1 MLIYCKAPQRAY
13 QREQRAE
20 PNRIQRLPTQTFKRD
35 FRQESTREY
44 GSSGNHYFVTC
55 HPGLETVVERE
66 LHDLGIK
73 QVKLQKAGVS
83 FNAPLSS
90 AYKANLF
97 LRSGIRVLQYLSQ
110 AELDPQQPGG
120 DEVYRAFREL
130 PNVNWPDIIAPDQSF
145 HIDARLGSCTKL
157 TNSNLLAVRAKDAI
171 CDAVRDKRGVKPD
184 PPPPGRTADVPLY
197 VAAFQDRITVYRDMS
212 GESLHRRGYRQ
223 AMHRASLNESA
234 AAGILYLA
242 GFKDKLND
250 HNSGGG
256 GGGGQL
262 VIADPMCG
270 SGTFLI
276 EAALMATNTAP
287 GLYRNWWPFLGWKDG
302 SQNFGEW
309 RDAVEEAREVRKI
322 IRDDEGDNGGV
333 LFYGNDVH
341 AGALTLAQRDIMTAE
356 VSHMIKL
363 HHGNCAEW
371 NLPHKPSLVVA
382 NPPWGG
388 RLDFVRRPGGS
399 VSQPFEIVDDRYD
412 VDGIG
417 DNGGDDGVRGGGGV
431 EGEEGL
437 AMAWTDLRAFLKNEC
452 TETDAFILSGNADI
466 TGQLR
471 MKTKRKYPLTVGGV
485 DCRLL
490 HYEILPALTEEKKK
504 ELGLLDNNVDKK
516 KGRKNKDVWKL

>member
-13 QREQRAE
+13 QREQKAE
-20 PNRIQRLPTQTFKRD
+20 PNRIQRLSNQSFKRD
-35 FRQESTREY
+35 FRQEAIREY
-44 GSSGNHYFVTC
+44 GSPGKHYFVTC
-55 HPGLETVVERE
+55 HPGLEAVVERE

-110 AELDPQQPGG
+110 AELDPRQPGG

-130 PNVNWPDIIAPDQSF
+130 PNVNWPEIIAPDQSF

-171 CDAVRDKRGVKPD
+171 CDAIRDKRGAKPY

-223 AMHRASLNESA
+223 AMHIASLNESA

-242 GFKDKLND
+242 GLKDKLDKNLRA
-250 HNSGGG
+250 GGKE
-256 GGGGQL
+256 QL

-302 SQNFGEW
+302 SQDFGEW
-309 RDAVEEAREVRKI
+309 RDAVEEARDLRRI
-322 IRDDEGDNGGV
+322 MRDDDGDGGV
-333 LFYGNDVH
+333 LLYGNDVH

-371 NLPHKPSLVVA
+371 KLPHKPCLVVA

-388 RLDFVRRPGGS
+388 RLDYVRRPGGS
-399 VSQPFEIVDDRYD
+399 VSQPFGVEDDMYD
-412 VDGIG
+412 VDSIG
-417 DNGGDDGVRGGGGV
+417 GGRGGGV
-431 EGEEGL
+431 EGEERL

-466 TGQLR
+466 TSQLR
-471 MKTKRKYPLTVGGV
+471 MKSKRKYPLTIGGV

-504 ELGLLDNNVDKK
+504 ELGLLNNNDKGSGL
-516 KGRKNKDVWKL
+516 GRKKTDVWKL